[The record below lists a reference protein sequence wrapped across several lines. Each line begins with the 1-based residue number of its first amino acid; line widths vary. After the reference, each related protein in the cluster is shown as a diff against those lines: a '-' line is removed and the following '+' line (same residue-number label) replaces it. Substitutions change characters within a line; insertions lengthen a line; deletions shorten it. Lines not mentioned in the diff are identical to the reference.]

1 MSSVSD
7 VRNLFAVCAG
17 LILMVAAQSVGAQ
30 SYPTRHI
37 RIIVPYSAGSATD
50 ALARVV
56 AQKLSENLGQQVVV
70 DNQPSANGIPASS
83 AVAKAVPDGYTLI
96 MLAANHVVNASL
108 YRKLPF
114 DTLKDFKPIVRVAFA
129 PFVLTVHPSLPV
141 RDLREFIAFAK
152 IRAGQINYASPS
164 NGSPAHLATELL
176 KSRTGIDLVHIPYK
190 GAAQAQSDLI
200 GGQVPVMIVVAV
212 AAIPQIKAGRL
223 RALGVTT
230 LTRLAQL
237 PDVPTIDEAGVKDF
251 EMISW
256 IGFAGPPALPP
267 DVVTKLGSEI
277 TRIVQQPGNAERIKG
292 LGLEIS
298 LMQAEPFA
306 AYMAKEQARWGEV
319 VRRAGARLD

>member
-1 MSSVSD
+1 MGSAMKARVL
-7 VRNLFAVCAG
+7 VAVCSG
-17 LILMVAAQSVGAQ
+17 WLWGFAAPGVHGQA
-30 SYPTRHI
+30 YPAKGVRVV
-37 RIIVPYSAGSATD
+37 VPYSTGSATD
-50 ALARVV
+50 ALGRLV
-56 AQKLSENLGQQVVV
+56 AQKLSENLAQQVVV
-70 DNQPSANGIPASS
+70 DNQPGANGIPASS
-83 AVAKAVPDGYTLI
+83 AVAKAVPDGHTLI

-141 RDLREFIAFAK
+141 RDLKEFIAFAK
-152 IRAGQINYASPS
+152 IRPGQINYASPS
-164 NGSPAHLATELL
+164 NGSPAHLASELL
-176 KSRTGIDLVHIPYK
+176 KTRTGIDLVHIPYK

-200 GGQVPVMIVVAV
+200 GGQVPVMIVVAA

-267 DVVTKLGSEI
+267 DVVAKLGSEI
-277 TRIVQQPGNAERIKG
+277 TRIVQQPDNAERIKA